1 MAERTNRRGSV
12 RTHPLNR
19 TRNIGIMAHIDAG
32 KTTTTER
39 MLYYTGRK
47 HKLGEVHDGQAE
59 MDWMELEKERGITIT
74 AAATTCPWRGHVVN
88 IIDTP
93 GHVDFTVEVERSLCV
108 LDGAVAVFCAVG
120 GVEPQSETV
129 WKQASRY
136 KVPRI
141 VFVNKMDRTG
151 ARFAHVVDELHDKL
165 GANAAPIQI
174 PVTEGAGF
182 SAVIDI
188 ISMRMVEWDD
198 SGQGAE
204 YHARPIPADLLP
216 TIEGHRIDLYE
227 KLADHDDAF
236 MEDYLDGRPIS
247 ADRVREVL
255 RKATCAGELFP
266 VLCGAAFKN
275 KGVQLLLDAVVD
287 YLPSPLDKEPV
298 SGIRPADG
306 EYVARRP
313 ADDEPFAAM
322 AFKVT
327 TDPYVGR
334 LTYVR
339 VYSGVLRSSSYV
351 FNATADVRE
360 RATRI
365 LRMHANRREE
375 IDALRTGDIGALVG
389 ARRTTTGDTLCDAGA
404 PLLLE
409 SMVFPDPVVSIAI
422 EPKSKAESDKL
433 GLALKALSE
442 EDPTFHVRYDT
453 EVGQTIISGMGELHL
468 DVLVQRLLREYAVDA
483 DVGRPEVAYREALTR
498 AAEAEGRFVRQTGG
512 RGQYGHVVIRF
523 EPLPAG
529 AGFVFESRIIGG
541 SVPKEYIPAVQKGIA
556 QAKETGSIAG
566 YPMVDF
572 RAVLVDGSYHE
583 VDSSEIA
590 FSVAATMAYHDAVR
604 RAGPVILEPIMAV
617 EVSAPDEHLGDVIA
631 DLGARSGQIGSVDDR
646 FGGKVVTVAVPL
658 RCMFGYA
665 TALRSMTSGRGNHT
679 MQFAAYRRVPAAVQE
694 EIIQRAGRAAERNQ
708 TPVA

>member
-1 MAERTNRRGSV
+1 MTEKADRGRPAQMRS
-12 RTHPLNR
+12 LSS

-59 MDWMELEKERGITIT
+59 MDWMDLEKERGITIT
-74 AAATTCPWRGHVVN
+74 AAATSCPWRDHDIN

-129 WKQASRY
+129 WKQATRY

-151 ARFAHVVDELHDKL
+151 ARFADVVDELHDKL
-165 GANAAPIQI
+165 GADAVPIQI
-174 PVTEGAGF
+174 PVTEGPGF
-182 SAVIDI
+182 TSIIDI
-188 ISMRMVEWDD
+188 ISMQMIEWDE
-198 SGQGAE
+198 SELGAE
-204 YHARPIPADLLP
+204 YHTRPVPADLLP
-216 TIEGHRIDLYE
+216 AAEGHRIELFE
-227 KLADHDDAF
+227 KLSDYDDAF
-236 MEDYLDGRPIS
+236 MEGYLEGQEFSPDH
-247 ADRVREVL
+247 VREVL
-255 RKATCAGELFP
+255 RSATCAGDLFP
-266 VLCGAAFKN
+266 VLCGASFKN
-275 KGVQLLLDAVVD
+275 KGVQLLLDAVIN
-287 YLPSPLDKEPV
+287 YLPSPLDKPPV
-298 SGIRPADG
+298 SGIRPSDG
-306 EYVARRP
+306 EYVDRKAS
-313 ADDEPFAAM
+313 DEEPFSAM

-339 VYSGVLRSSSYV
+339 VYSGVLRSGSYV

-375 IDALRTGDIGALVG
+375 VGELRTGDIGALVG
-389 ARRTTTGDTLCDAGA
+389 ARRTTTGDTLCDSEA

-433 GLALKALSE
+433 GLALRALSE
-442 EDPTFHVRYDT
+442 EDPTFHVRFDS

-468 DVLVQRLLREYAVDA
+468 DVLVQRLLREYSVDA
-483 DVGRPEVAYREALTR
+483 AVGRPEVAYREALTR
-498 AAEAEGRFVRQTGG
+498 EAEADARFVRQTGG
-512 RGQYGHVVIRF
+512 RGQYGHVVMRF

-529 AGFVFESRIIGG
+529 AGFVFESKVIGG
-541 SVPKEYIPAVQKGIA
+541 SVPKEFIPAVQKGISE
-556 QAKETGSIAG
+556 AKETGSVAG

-572 RAVLVDGSYHE
+572 RAVLLDGSYHD
-583 VDSSEIA
+583 VDSSEVA
-590 FSVAATMAYHDAVR
+590 FRVAATMAYHDAVS
-604 RAGPVILEPIMAV
+604 RAAPVILEPIMDV
-617 EVSAPDEHLGDVIA
+617 EVCAPDEHLGDVIA

-646 FGGKVVTVAVPL
+646 FGGKVVNAAVPL
-658 RCMFGYA
+658 RRMFGYA

-679 MQFAAYRRVPAAVQE
+679 MQFAAYRRVAAAVQE
-694 EIIQRAGRAAERNQ
+694 EIIQRAGRAGERNQ
-708 TPVA
+708 APVV

>member
-1 MAERTNRRGSV
+1 
-12 RTHPLNR
+12 
-19 TRNIGIMAHIDAG
+19 MAHIDAG

-74 AAATTCPWRGHVVN
+74 AAATSCPWRDHDIN

-93 GHVDFTVEVERSLCV
+93 GHVDFTVEVERSLCI

-129 WKQASRY
+129 WKQATRY

-151 ARFAHVVDELHDKL
+151 ARFADVVDELHDKL
-165 GANAAPIQI
+165 GADAVPIQI
-174 PVTEGAGF
+174 PVTEGPGF
-182 SAVIDI
+182 SALIDLVA
-188 ISMRMVEWDD
+188 MQLVEWEE
-198 SGQGAE
+198 SGQGTE
-204 YHARPIPADLLP
+204 YRARPIPADLLP
-216 TIEGHRIDLYE
+216 TAEGHRIELHE
-227 KLADHDDAF
+227 KLADHDDSF
-236 MEDYLDGRPIS
+236 MEEYLDGADIS
-247 ADRVREVL
+247 RERVQQVI

-306 EYVARRP
+306 EYVDRKP
-313 ADDEPFAAM
+313 SDDEPFSAM

-339 VYSGVLRSSSYV
+339 VYSGVLPSGSYV

-375 IDALRTGDIGALVG
+375 VDALRTGDIAALVG
-389 ARRTTTGDTLCDAGA
+389 ARRTTTGDTLCDADA
-404 PLLLE
+404 RLLLE

-433 GLALKALSE
+433 GLALRALSE
-442 EDPTFHVRYDT
+442 EDPTFHVRYDA
-453 EVGQTIISGMGELHL
+453 EIGQTIISGMGELHL
-468 DVLVQRLLREYAVDA
+468 DVLVQRLLREYSVDA

-498 AAEAEGRFVRQTGG
+498 AAESEGRFVRQTGG
-512 RGQYGHVVIRF
+512 RGQYGHVVMRF
-523 EPLPAG
+523 EPLPPG
-529 AGFVFESRIIGG
+529 AGFVFESKIIGG
-541 SVPKEYIPAVQKGIA
+541 AVPKEYIPAVQKGVA
-556 QAKETGSIAG
+556 HAKETGRSPAIPWLTFEPCCSTAPTTRSTPARWPSAWRPRWRTTKRCAAPGRRSWSRSWMSRYARPMSIW
-566 YPMVDF
+566 
-572 RAVLVDGSYHE
+572 E
-583 VDSSEIA
+583 
-590 FSVAATMAYHDAVR
+590 T
-604 RAGPVILEPIMAV
+604 
-617 EVSAPDEHLGDVIA
+617 
-631 DLGARSGQIGSVDDR
+631 
-646 FGGKVVTVAVPL
+646 
-658 RCMFGYA
+658 
-665 TALRSMTSGRGNHT
+665 
-679 MQFAAYRRVPAAVQE
+679 
-694 EIIQRAGRAAERNQ
+694 
-708 TPVA
+708 

>member
-1 MAERTNRRGSV
+1 MAERTNRRVS
-12 RTHPLNR
+12 RRSRALER

-39 MLYYTGRK
+39 MLYYTGRT

-74 AAATTCPWRGHVVN
+74 AAATSCPWRDHDIN

-93 GHVDFTVEVERSLCV
+93 GHVDFTVEVERSLCI

-129 WKQASRY
+129 WKQATRY

-151 ARFAHVVDELHDKL
+151 ARFADVVDELHDKL
-165 GANAAPIQI
+165 GADAVPIQI

-182 SAVIDI
+182 SSIIDLV
-188 ISMRMVEWDD
+188 SMQIVEWDD
-198 SGQGAE
+198 SEHGTE
-204 YHARPIPADLLP
+204 YRARPIPADLLP
-216 TIEGHRIDLYE
+216 TAEGHRIDLYE

-236 MEDYLDGRPIS
+236 MEEYLAGGNIS
-247 ADRVREVL
+247 PERVRTVL
-255 RKATCAGELFP
+255 RKVTCAGELFP
-266 VLCGAAFKN
+266 VLCGASFKN

-306 EYVARRP
+306 EYVDRKP
-313 ADDEPFAAM
+313 ADDEPFSAM
-322 AFKVT
+322 AFKVS

-339 VYSGVLRSSSYV
+339 VYSGVLPSGSYV

-360 RATRI
+360 RATRM

-375 IDALRTGDIGALVG
+375 VDALRTGDIGAVVG
-389 ARRTTTGDTLCDAGA
+389 ARRTTTGDTLCDASA

-433 GLALKALSE
+433 GLALRALSE
-442 EDPTFHVRYDT
+442 EDPTFHVRYDA
-453 EVGQTIISGMGELHL
+453 EVSQTIISGMGELHL
-468 DVLVQRLLREYAVDA
+468 DVLVQRLLREFAVDA

-498 AAEAEGRFVRQTGG
+498 VAEAEGRFVRQTGG
-512 RGQYGHVVIRF
+512 RGQYGHVVMRF
-523 EPLPAG
+523 EPLPPG
-529 AGFVFESRIIGG
+529 AGFVFESKIIGG
-541 SVPKEYIPAVQKGIA
+541 AVPKEYIPAVQKGIA
-556 QAKETGSIAG
+556 QVKETGSIAG

-572 RAVLVDGSYHE
+572 RAVLLDGSYHD

-604 RAGPVILEPIMAV
+604 RAGPAILEPIMDV
-617 EVSAPDEHLGDVIA
+617 EVCAPDVHLGDVIA
-631 DLGARSGQIGSVDDR
+631 DLGARSGQIASVDDR
-646 FGGKVVTVAVPL
+646 FGGKVVTAAVPL
-658 RCMFGYA
+658 RSMFGYA
-665 TALRSMTSGRGNHT
+665 TALRSITSGRGNHT

-694 EIIQRAGRAAERNQ
+694 EIIQRAGRAAERNH

>member
-1 MAERTNRRGSV
+1 MAERTNRRESA
-12 RTHPLNR
+12 RSHPLER

-74 AAATTCPWRGHVVN
+74 AAATSCPWREHAIN

-93 GHVDFTVEVERSLCV
+93 GHVDFTVEVERSLCI

-129 WKQASRY
+129 WKQATRY
-136 KVPRI
+136 RVPRI

-151 ARFAHVVDELHDKL
+151 ARFSDVVDELHDKL
-165 GANAAPIQI
+165 GADAVPIQI
-174 PVTEGAGF
+174 PVTEGPGF
-182 SAVIDI
+182 ASLIDLV
-188 ISMRMVEWDD
+188 SMQLVEWEDT
-198 SGQGAE
+198 GQGTE
-204 YHARPIPADLLP
+204 YRARPIAADLLP
-216 TIEGHRIDLYE
+216 TAEAHRIELHE
-227 KLADHDDAF
+227 KLADHDDSF
-236 MEDYLDGRPIS
+236 MEEYLDGVEFSPE
-247 ADRVREVL
+247 RVRQVI

-306 EYVARRP
+306 EYVDRKP
-313 ADDEPFAAM
+313 ADDEPFSAM

-339 VYSGVLRSSSYV
+339 VYSGVLQSGSYV

-375 IDALRTGDIGALVG
+375 VDALRTGDIGAVVG
-389 ARRTTTGDTLCDAGA
+389 ARRTTTGDTLCDADA
-404 PLLLE
+404 RLLLE

-433 GLALKALSE
+433 GLALRALSE
-442 EDPTFHVRYDT
+442 EDPTFHVRYDA

-468 DVLVQRLLREYAVDA
+468 DVLVQRLLREYSVDA

-498 AAEAEGRFVRQTGG
+498 ATESEGRFVRQTGG
-512 RGQYGHVVIRF
+512 RGQYGHVVMRF
-523 EPLPAG
+523 EPLPPG
-529 AGFVFESRIIGG
+529 AGFAFESKIIGG
-541 SVPKEYIPAVQKGIA
+541 AVPKEYIPAVQKGIA

-572 RAVLVDGSYHE
+572 RAVLLDGSYHE
-583 VDSSEIA
+583 VDSSEVA
-590 FSVAATMAYHDAVR
+590 FSVAATMAYHEAVR
-604 RAGPVILEPIMAV
+604 RAGPAILEPIMDV
-617 EVSAPDEHLGDVIA
+617 EVCAPDEYLGDVIA

-646 FGGKVVTVAVPL
+646 FGGKVVTAGVPL

>member
-1 MAERTNRRGSV
+1 MSERANKRGAGRS
-12 RTHPLNR
+12 HPLGR

-39 MLYYTGRK
+39 ILYYTGQK
-47 HKLGEVHDGQAE
+47 HKLGEVHEGEAE
-59 MDWMELEKERGITIT
+59 MDWMDLEKERGITIT
-74 AAATTCPWRGHVVN
+74 AAATSCPWRDHDIN

-93 GHVDFTVEVERSLCV
+93 GHVDFTVEVERSLCI

-120 GVEPQSETV
+120 GVEPQSEMV
-129 WKQASRY
+129 WKQATRY

-151 ARFAHVVDELHDKL
+151 ARFADVVDELHDKL
-165 GANAAPIQI
+165 GAEAVPIQI
-174 PVTEGAGF
+174 PVTEGPEF
-182 SAVIDI
+182 DSIIDLVT
-188 ISMRMVEWDD
+188 MQVVEWED
-198 SGQGAE
+198 SGHGTE
-204 YHARPIPADLLP
+204 YRAKPVPADLLP
-216 TIEGHRIDLYE
+216 TAEGHRIDLCE

-236 MEDYLDGRPIS
+236 MEEYLEGGDIS
-247 ADRVREVL
+247 PDRVKEVL
-255 RKATCAGELFP
+255 RKVICGGELFP
-266 VLCGAAFKN
+266 VLCGSAFKN

-287 YLPSPLDKEPV
+287 YLPSPLDKDPV

-306 EYVARRP
+306 EYVDRKP
-313 ADDEPFAAM
+313 DDDEPFSAM

-339 VYSGVLRSSSYV
+339 VYSGVLHSGSYV
-351 FNATADVRE
+351 FNATSDVRE
-360 RATRI
+360 RATRM

-375 IDALRTGDIGALVG
+375 VDALRTGDIGALVG
-389 ARRTTTGDTLCDAGA
+389 AKRTTTGDTLCDAES
-404 PLLLE
+404 PLMLE

-433 GLALKALSE
+433 GMALRALSE
-442 EDPTFHVRYDT
+442 EDPTFHVRYDS

-468 DVLVQRLLREYAVDA
+468 DVLVQRLLREFTVEA

-498 AAEAEGRFVRQTGG
+498 EAESEGRFVRQTGG
-512 RGQYGHVVIRF
+512 RGQYGHVVMSF

-529 AGFVFESRIIGG
+529 TGFVFESKIVGG
-541 SVPKEYIPAVQKGIA
+541 TVPKEYIPAVRKGIE

-572 RAVLVDGSYHE
+572 RAVLLDGSYHD
-583 VDSSEIA
+583 VDSSEVA
-590 FSVAATMAYHDAVR
+590 FSVAATMAYHEAVR
-604 RAGPVILEPIMAV
+604 RAGPVILEPIMDV
-617 EVSAPDEHLGDVIA
+617 ELCAPDEYLGDVIA
-631 DLGARSGQIGSVDDR
+631 DLGARAGQIGAVDDR
-646 FGGKVVTVAVPL
+646 FGGKVVTAAVPL
-658 RCMFGYA
+658 RSMFGYA
-665 TALRSMTSGRGNHT
+665 TVLRSMTSGRGNHT
-679 MQFAAYRRVPAAVQE
+679 MHFAAYRRVPAAVQE
-694 EIIQRAGRAAERNQ
+694 EIIQRAGRASEKNQ

>member
-1 MAERTNRRGSV
+1 MAERTNRRESA
-12 RTHPLNR
+12 RPHPLER

-74 AAATTCPWRGHVVN
+74 AAATSCPWREHDIN

-93 GHVDFTVEVERSLCV
+93 GHVDFTVEVERSLCI

-129 WKQASRY
+129 WKQATRY
-136 KVPRI
+136 RVPRI

-151 ARFAHVVDELHDKL
+151 ARFSDVVDELHDKL
-165 GANAAPIQI
+165 GADAVPIQI
-174 PVTEGAGF
+174 PVTEGPGF
-182 SAVIDI
+182 ARLIDLV
-188 ISMRMVEWDD
+188 SMQLVEWDD
-198 SGQGAE
+198 SGHGTE
-204 YHARPIPADLLP
+204 YRARPIPADLLP
-216 TIEGHRIDLYE
+216 TAEGHRIELHE
-227 KLADHDDAF
+227 KLADHDDSF
-236 MEDYLDGRPIS
+236 MEEYLDGADIS
-247 ADRVREVL
+247 PERVRQVL
-255 RKATCAGELFP
+255 RKATCGGELFP

-306 EYVARRP
+306 EYVDRKP
-313 ADDEPFAAM
+313 ADDEPFSAM

-339 VYSGVLRSSSYV
+339 VYSGVLPSGSYV

-375 IDALRTGDIGALVG
+375 VDALRTGDIGAVVG
-389 ARRTTTGDTLCDAGA
+389 ARRTTTGDTLCDADA

-433 GLALKALSE
+433 GLALRALSE
-442 EDPTFHVRYDT
+442 EDPTFHVRYDA

-468 DVLVQRLLREYAVDA
+468 DVLVQRLLREYSVDA

-498 AAEAEGRFVRQTGG
+498 AAESEGRFVRQTGG
-512 RGQYGHVVIRF
+512 RGQYGHVVMRF
-523 EPLPAG
+523 EPLPPG
-529 AGFVFESRIIGG
+529 AGFVFESKVIGG
-541 SVPKEYIPAVQKGIA
+541 AVPKEYVPAVQKGIA

-572 RAVLVDGSYHE
+572 RAVLLDGSYHE
-583 VDSSEIA
+583 VDSSEVA

-604 RAGPVILEPIMAV
+604 RAGPAILEPIMDV
-617 EVSAPDEHLGDVIA
+617 EVCAPDEHLGDVIA
-631 DLGARSGQIGSVDDR
+631 DLGARSSQIGSVDDR
-646 FGGKVVTVAVPL
+646 FGGKVVTAAVPL

-679 MQFAAYRRVPAAVQE
+679 MQFGAYRRVPAAVQE
-694 EIIQRAGRAAERNQ
+694 EIIERAGRAAERNQ